1 MIKILLD
8 ILELCSLA
16 ISNFYE
22 LGCFDRYTST
32 TWEMVIMA
40 QKPRILLVDDS
51 EVTVAGLKS
60 FLDQKYEVFT
70 ASNGLEAL
78 KEFGENEKHLDLV
91 ITDLVMPLISGV
103 GVISLLKKQS
113 PQTPIL
119 AMTGWGKQPSE
130 LATEAKADMI
140 LMKPFDL
147 EDLDRSV
154 SGLLSAKR

>member
-1 MIKILLD
+1 
-8 ILELCSLA
+8 
-16 ISNFYE
+16 
-22 LGCFDRYTST
+22 
-32 TWEMVIMA
+32 MA

-70 ASNGLEAL
+70 ACNGLECL
-78 KEFGENEKHLDLV
+78 RVFEQNEKQPDLV

-103 GVISLLKKQS
+103 GVISFLKKQS

-119 AMTGWGKQPSE
+119 AMTGWGKHPSE
-130 LATEAKADMI
+130 LATESKADMV

-154 SGLLSAKR
+154 SGLLSVRR

>member
-1 MIKILLD
+1 MTQ
-8 ILELCSLA
+8 
-16 ISNFYE
+16 
-22 LGCFDRYTST
+22 R
-32 TWEMVIMA
+32 
-40 QKPRILLVDDS
+40 PRILLVDDS
-51 EVTVAGLKS
+51 EVTVEGLKT

-78 KEFGENEKHLDLV
+78 KEFEDNEKHLDLV

-103 GVISLLKKQS
+103 GVISFLKKQS

-119 AMTGWGKQPSE
+119 AMTGWGKHPGE
-130 LATEAKADMI
+130 LATEAKADMT

-154 SGLLSAKR
+154 SKLLSAKR

>member
-1 MIKILLD
+1 
-8 ILELCSLA
+8 
-16 ISNFYE
+16 
-22 LGCFDRYTST
+22 
-32 TWEMVIMA
+32 MA

-78 KEFGENEKHLDLV
+78 KEFGDNEKHLDLV

-103 GVISLLKKQS
+103 GVISFLKKQS

-154 SGLLSAKR
+154 SGLLSARR

>member
-1 MIKILLD
+1 M
-8 ILELCSLA
+8 
-16 ISNFYE
+16 N
-22 LGCFDRYTST
+22 
-32 TWEMVIMA
+32 

-51 EVTVAGLKS
+51 EATIEGLKS

-78 KEFGENEKHLDLV
+78 KKFGDNEKHLDLV

-103 GVISLLKKQS
+103 GVISFLKKQS

-119 AMTGWGKQPSE
+119 AMTGWGKHPSE
-130 LATEAKADMI
+130 LATEAKADMT

-154 SGLLSAKR
+154 SKLLSAKR

>member
-1 MIKILLD
+1 
-8 ILELCSLA
+8 
-16 ISNFYE
+16 
-22 LGCFDRYTST
+22 
-32 TWEMVIMA
+32 MVIMA

-70 ASNGLEAL
+70 ACNGLECL
-78 KEFGENEKHLDLV
+78 RVFEQNEKQPDLV

-103 GVISLLKKQS
+103 GVISFLKEQS
-113 PQTPIL
+113 PQTPII
-119 AMTGWGKQPSE
+119 AMTGWGKEPSA
-130 LATEAKADMI
+130 LAKEAKADKI

-147 EDLDRSV
+147 EDLDQSV

>member
-1 MIKILLD
+1 M
-8 ILELCSLA
+8 
-16 ISNFYE
+16 
-22 LGCFDRYTST
+22 T
-32 TWEMVIMA
+32 
-40 QKPRILLVDDS
+40 QKLRILLVDDS
-51 EVTVAGLKS
+51 EVTVEGLKT

-103 GVISLLKKQS
+103 GVISFLKKQS

-119 AMTGWGKQPSE
+119 AMTGWGKHPSE
-130 LATEAKADMI
+130 LATEAKADKI

-154 SGLLSAKR
+154 SKLLSAKL

>member
-1 MIKILLD
+1 M
-8 ILELCSLA
+8 
-16 ISNFYE
+16 
-22 LGCFDRYTST
+22 T
-32 TWEMVIMA
+32 

-51 EVTVAGLKS
+51 EVTVEGLKT

>member
-1 MIKILLD
+1 M
-8 ILELCSLA
+8 
-16 ISNFYE
+16 N
-22 LGCFDRYTST
+22 
-32 TWEMVIMA
+32 

-51 EVTVAGLKS
+51 EVTVEGLKT

-103 GVISLLKKQS
+103 GVISFLKKQS

-119 AMTGWGKQPSE
+119 AMTGWGKHPSE
-130 LATEAKADMI
+130 LATEAKADMT

-154 SGLLSAKR
+154 SKLLSAKR

>member
-1 MIKILLD
+1 M
-8 ILELCSLA
+8 
-16 ISNFYE
+16 
-22 LGCFDRYTST
+22 T
-32 TWEMVIMA
+32 
-40 QKPRILLVDDS
+40 QKLRILLVDDS
-51 EVTVAGLKS
+51 EETVEGLKS

-78 KEFGENEKHLDLV
+78 KEFGDNEKHLDLV

-103 GVISLLKKQS
+103 GVISFLKKQS

-154 SGLLSAKR
+154 SGLLSARR

>member
-1 MIKILLD
+1 MRVKVGHTGGS
-8 ILELCSLA
+8 EQM
-16 ISNFYE
+16 E
-22 LGCFDRYTST
+22 KRH
-32 TWEMVIMA
+32 
-40 QKPRILLVDDS
+40 QILLVDDS
-51 EVTVAGLKS
+51 QETVEGLKC

-119 AMTGWGKQPSE
+119 AMTGWGKHPSE
-130 LATEAKADMI
+130 LATEAKADMT

-154 SGLLSAKR
+154 SKLLSARR

>member
-1 MIKILLD
+1 M
-8 ILELCSLA
+8 
-16 ISNFYE
+16 
-22 LGCFDRYTST
+22 T
-32 TWEMVIMA
+32 

-51 EVTVAGLKS
+51 EVTVEGLKS

-78 KEFGENEKHLDLV
+78 KEFGDNEKHLDLV

-103 GVISLLKKQS
+103 GVISFLKKQS

-119 AMTGWGKQPSE
+119 AMTGWGKHPGE

-147 EDLDRSV
+147 EDLDQSV
-154 SGLLSAKR
+154 SKLLSARR

>member
-1 MIKILLD
+1 MTQ
-8 ILELCSLA
+8 
-16 ISNFYE
+16 
-22 LGCFDRYTST
+22 R
-32 TWEMVIMA
+32 
-40 QKPRILLVDDS
+40 PRILLVDDS
-51 EVTVAGLKS
+51 EVTVEGLKT

-78 KEFGENEKHLDLV
+78 KEFEDNEKHLDLV

-103 GVISLLKKQS
+103 GVISFLKKQS

-119 AMTGWGKQPSE
+119 AMTGWGKHPGE

-147 EDLDRSV
+147 EDLDQSV
-154 SGLLSAKR
+154 SKLLSARR

>member
-1 MIKILLD
+1 M
-8 ILELCSLA
+8 
-16 ISNFYE
+16 
-22 LGCFDRYTST
+22 T
-32 TWEMVIMA
+32 
-40 QKPRILLVDDS
+40 QKLRILLVDDS
-51 EVTVAGLKS
+51 EETVEGLKS

-78 KEFGENEKHLDLV
+78 KEFGDNEKHLDLV

-103 GVISLLKKQS
+103 GVISFLKKQF

-130 LATEAKADMI
+130 LATEAQADMI

>member
-1 MIKILLD
+1 MTQ
-8 ILELCSLA
+8 
-16 ISNFYE
+16 
-22 LGCFDRYTST
+22 R
-32 TWEMVIMA
+32 
-40 QKPRILLVDDS
+40 PRILLVDDS
-51 EVTVAGLKS
+51 EVTVEGLKT

-119 AMTGWGKQPSE
+119 AMTGWGKHPSE
-130 LATEAKADMI
+130 LATEAKADMT

-154 SGLLSAKR
+154 SKLLSAKR